1 MMGGKQR
8 PGGSIKGR
16 IMEKNILSKS
26 WLDGQNKRINWL
38 IAKGPLF
45 ASLAMACVLWIGCAQ
60 APITGRPQLMILPEA
75 QEIQMGMVAYQ
86 EVQKKSPLSTD
97 AQIIARVREVG
108 MRIARASGRTD
119 YQWDFTV
126 FEEPGTINAFC
137 LPGGKVGVYTGILPI
152 AQNDA
157 GLATVIA
164 HEVAH
169 AVARHGGERVSQGV
183 LVQMGETALNAA
195 LRNRDPGTIQ
205 IINEAFGLGVN
216 VGVILPFSREQ
227 ESEAD
232 HMGLIY
238 MAKAGYDPREA
249 VPFWQRMKQA
259 EKGGRPPAFL
269 STHPAP
275 ETRIR
280 DIQGWIPE
288 ASGYYNPGAR

>member
-1 MMGGKQR
+1 MA
-8 PGGSIKGR
+8 
-16 IMEKNILSKS
+16 L
-26 WLDGQNKRINWL
+26 
-38 IAKGPLF
+38 AF
-45 ASLAMACVLWIGCAQ
+45 AFWTGCAE
-60 APITGRPQLMILPEA
+60 APITGRTQLMILPED

-86 EVQKKSPLSTD
+86 EVLKKSRISTD
-97 AQIIARVREVG
+97 ERLNARVREVG
-108 MRIARASGRTD
+108 MRIAQATGRTD
-119 YQWDFTV
+119 YQWEFNIFDA
-126 FEEPGTINAFC
+126 PDTINAFA
-137 LPGGKVGVYTGILPI
+137 LPGGKVGIYTGILPI
-152 AQNDA
+152 AENDK

-169 AVARHGGERVSQGV
+169 AIARHGGERISQGI
-183 LVQMGETALNAA
+183 LLQIGQTALNVAI
-195 LRNRDPGTIQ
+195 RNRDPGTMR

-249 VPFWQRMKQA
+249 ISFWRQMKQA
-259 EKGGRPPAFL
+259 EKGGRPPEFL

-280 DIQGWIPE
+280 DIERWMPQ
-288 ASGYYNPGAR
+288 ALRYYKPQSR